1 MIAALSQLIPLIK
14 GHSPRFRQRVITGTN
29 GKWRGGGGLRRREW
43 GLFWQLK
50 DWRQEEREALVAGS
64 CWKRVKPLSICD
76 SFRADAGNHFFCF
89 SFPPKLFFVF
99 LSLASPTDTTETVCQ
114 SLLFFC
120 SVCCV
125 ISITFLRERHNLWQL
140 QKTRETRE
148 QGTTCNN
155 LSCFVFFFL
164 NEKIMFP

>member
-14 GHSPRFRQRVITGTN
+14 GHSPCFRQRVITGTN

-76 SFRADAGNHFFCF
+76 SFSADAGNHF
-89 SFPPKLFFVF
+89 
-99 LSLASPTDTTETVCQ
+99 
-114 SLLFFC
+114 LLFFLPPKIVFC
-120 SVCCV
+120 FFVTCITHWHNWDSLS
-125 ISITFLRERHNLWQL
+125 ISSLLLLCLLCHFYHIFERTSQPLTIAKNTGV
-140 QKTRETRE
+140 TRTRDDM
-148 QGTTCNN
+148 Q
-155 LSCFVFFFL
+155 
-164 NEKIMFP
+164 